1 VPFIVE
7 KEFVSHGF
15 AWKTID
21 KRLLMFESSK
31 NPNVRLNMKVMSHCS
46 LFDQIYSPAIKRFD
60 EFLKSSGRG
69 NFSLFIYDGE
79 LLPEQQLEE
88 IVKSHSEDVI
98 ILHNQELAALL
109 DSNFTALG
117 ASVIGAS

>member
-1 VPFIVE
+1 
-7 KEFVSHGF
+7 
-15 AWKTID
+15 
-21 KRLLMFESSK
+21 
-31 NPNVRLNMKVMSHCS
+31 MKVMSHCS
-46 LFDQIYSPAIKRFD
+46 LFDQIYSPAIRRFD

-79 LLPEQQLEE
+79 LLPAPQLEE
-88 IVKSHSEDVI
+88 IVNSHSEDVI

-117 ASVIGAS
+117 TSALGAS